1 MQMMRKKISWLFLLT
16 VLLTLFSCRNDVF
29 PEQDL
34 NSNNSSK
41 FQLTSKRI
49 SLSQS
54 KHKVKLLPELEKAKH
69 GFEAKNTAG
78 KVVHYG
84 NGVSINT
91 DDVVYIEYGPYHTY
105 TFQINRDNASVDA
118 PVENL
123 ILSLEP
129 DGTYKELIKTYN
141 LMQNEWQELSLGNGI
156 DLHGKTIT
164 VEVAKGTYNQAL
176 TKVAGS
182 GCYYESQ
189 QVYQACC
196 HGVHGEGNI
205 GDWGNC
211 TCTGAGLPKM
221 YTIEILVC
229 NPEPGAPTSGWTPT
243 PSSPTAPTAGGEPL
257 NGGNSSGS
265 QNNPTDPNTVEG
277 AQEELG
283 GTPTLPNLGGNPQT
297 QTPCEKIKDWFSNTK
312 FIEKYNELNK
322 PENFD
327 LDHEKAFIMRYPP
340 VGTNIPPSYFQVD
353 MPPCSTGN
361 EDTVMPSS
369 AAGLVG
375 LMHTHTN
382 LDCNGNYPVK
392 VPSPVDI
399 KYLLNTLLS
408 QANQYTGSYSNAYSI
423 TITSGGSYMLVYTGT
438 NYPGSLNYD
447 TVKQL
452 KIDYKIIYDKL
463 MRDDKF
469 TQPNIEKEFVKF
481 MKEKINKPGLEVYRV
496 TPTSAVKLE
505 YDPNSSNSIKQTP
518 CP

>member
-1 MQMMRKKISWLFLLT
+1 MQ
-16 VLLTLFSCRNDVF
+16 V
-29 PEQDL
+29 
-34 NSNNSSK
+34 
-41 FQLTSKRI
+41 
-49 SLSQS
+49 
-54 KHKVKLLPELEKAKH
+54 
-69 GFEAKNTAG
+69 
-78 KVVHYG
+78 
-84 NGVSINT
+84 
-91 DDVVYIEYGPYHTY
+91 
-105 TFQINRDNASVDA
+105 
-118 PVENL
+118 
-123 ILSLEP
+123 
-129 DGTYKELIKTYN
+129 
-141 LMQNEWQELSLGNGI
+141 
-156 DLHGKTIT
+156 
-164 VEVAKGTYNQAL
+164 
-176 TKVAGS
+176 
-182 GCYYESQ
+182 
-189 QVYQACC
+189 
-196 HGVHGEGNI
+196 GEGNI

-229 NPEPGAPTSGWTPT
+229 PPEPGAPTGGWVPT
-243 PSSPTAPTAGGEPL
+243 PSSPTAPTGGGEPVD
-257 NGGNSSGS
+257 GGNSSGS
-265 QNNPTDPNTVEG
+265 QTNPTDPNTVEG
-277 AQEELG
+277 VQGELG
-283 GTPTLPNLGGNPQT
+283 GTPTLPNLGGNLQT
-297 QTPCEKIKDWFSNTK
+297 QTPCEKIKSIFSDTK
-312 FIEKYNELNK
+312 FKEKYNELNK

-340 VGTNIPPSYFQVD
+340 IGNNIPPSYFSVD
-353 MPPCSTGN
+353 MPPCSTNN
-361 EDTVMPSS
+361 EDAVMPSN

-399 KYLLNTLLS
+399 KYLFNTLLS

-452 KIDYKIIYDKL
+452 KKDYKIIYDKL